1 MSVVGSLTKAAFKPY
16 TYMGDGTNHAWGEPQ
31 ILMGGGVKGSEL
43 FDSFPNL
50 ELDSEDD
57 YNIAGRSS

>member
-1 MSVVGSLTKAAFKPY
+1 MLGASLKY
-16 TYMGDGTNHAWGEPQ
+16 Y
-31 ILMGGGVKGSEL
+31 IGGGVKGSEL